1 MITVKELQ
9 LNILPSFTEL
19 LAGEE
24 GLNREV
30 SWVVVSRPRP
40 PAFEALKGGEIALVS
55 LRSLRLLD
63 EEIDL
68 ARLFTYL
75 DEMGVVA
82 VAVLGNIGPE
92 AISVADELSLPV
104 FSLPEGTSLSELN
117 SNISRYIA
125 DNRQQLQ
132 QWNQE
137 VYRQFTELAIE
148 GKGIAAIAEKL
159 CQLTGKE
166 VIVEDAN
173 FRVRAHYAPAV
184 VDASPIRSRSN
195 LNSLGG
201 LSSRLDRSDN
211 RSYSNGNGKFA
222 VSNGSAESKTA
233 TVDLSL
239 ENEESNKSNFNS
251 VLREKVGS
259 LRDWLHNKELR
270 SSDPP
275 LHVFDVANGLNQLVA
290 PIIVQSEVSGY
301 VSLLGRDFTMP
312 QRVAI
317 SRAAAALAIERAREI
332 AVSAVEDRLQAN
344 VIDEL
349 LDGNFS
355 NAESVVERAKR
366 LGYNLELPYY
376 VVAFAFRSETN
387 RTRKKPM
394 PIIVGGQTL
403 ELEPPINESMSR
415 ELQRLVE
422 QEANRRQITTITRVR
437 DDRFVL
443 LFSTGK
449 LISQTEVKKTA
460 RIFFDRF
467 AAHFNDMSVTAG
479 LGRYYEEA
487 DGISKMAA
495 EAEKA
500 VTMGLRLFGPGQLTF
515 FGDLGVYRLL
525 LTLGNTKELREFY
538 NEVLG
543 RLLEHDSKNGG
554 ELLQTLECYFKCHG
568 SPTEMA
574 EKMHLHRN
582 TLLYRLRRIEEIL
595 GVKLQDEENQE
606 ASSETRLALHLALR
620 IGEVLGERH

>member
-19 LAGEE
+19 IAGEE

-68 ARLFTYL
+68 AHLFTYL

-92 AISVADELSLPV
+92 AISVADELGLPI

-125 DNRQQLQ
+125 ENRQQLQ

-166 VIVEDAN
+166 VVVEDAN
-173 FRVRAHYAPAV
+173 FRVRAHFAPIVTETAN
-184 VDASPIRSRSN
+184 ARARS
-195 LNSLGG
+195 SLTS
-201 LSSRLDRSDN
+201 LSSRLDRIDSRN
-211 RSYSNGNGKFA
+211 HSSSNGKVAAG
-222 VSNGSAESKTA
+222 VSYGAESKTA
-233 TVDLSL
+233 TTDLSVI
-239 ENEESNKSNFNS
+239 NGDDDKANFNS
-251 VLREKVGS
+251 VLRERVAS

-275 LHVFDVANGLNQLVA
+275 LHVFDVTNGLNQLVA

-349 LDGNFS
+349 LDGNFA
-355 NAESVVERAKR
+355 NADSVLERAKR

-376 VVAFAFRSETN
+376 VAAFAFRSESN
-387 RTRKKPM
+387 RNRKKPM
-394 PIIVGGQTL
+394 PIVVGGQTL
-403 ELEPPINESMSR
+403 ELEPPINEGMAR

-422 QEANRRQITTITRVR
+422 QEASRRQITTITRVR
-437 DDRFVL
+437 DDRFVV
-443 LFSTGK
+443 LFSSGK
-449 LISQTEVKKTA
+449 LLSQIEVKKTA

-487 DGISKMAA
+487 EGISKMSA

-595 GVKLQDEENQE
+595 GVKLQDEENAE
-606 ASSETRLALHLALR
+606 ASAETRLALHLALR